1 MVIIIFIPPNTTT
14 GFWPI
19 PIFSGVGMGR
29 SMGRYASLMMAPKSN
44 QWNVMGFNHQPTLQ
58 SSINWKWSMT
68 SSCSNIMVQSAP
80 VGNCAVP
87 LNSGW
92 FHQKDVL
99 RTDLKHSAIKKR
111 KNNHMAANQTSKKLG
126 YPGSILSQDHLNFQK
141 NGRHDV

>member
-1 MVIIIFIPPNTTT
+1 
-14 GFWPI
+14 
-19 PIFSGVGMGR
+19 MGR

-44 QWNVMGFNHQPTLQ
+44 QWNFMGFNHQPSLQ
-58 SSINWKWSMT
+58 SSINWKWSMS

-99 RTDLKHSAIKKR
+99 RTALKHSAIKKR
-111 KNNHMAANQTSKKLG
+111 KNNHMATNQTSKKPG
-126 YPGSILSQDHLNFQK
+126 YPGSILSQDHLNFPN
-141 NGRHDV
+141 NGRPDTNRNLFSVSAERPQRLHSPPHQCS